1 MAYNNNNNTNI
12 TEFDCGV
19 LVGGGGG
26 GGDLRRGNAIDFDEG
41 PSPSSKRRIRS
52 GANARERDRT
62 QSVNSAFD
70 VLRTMIPID
79 PPDRKLSKIE
89 TLQLATKYINHLS
102 RVLNHGYESEQEEHN
117 SSYDVCIFCLTNKTR
132 T

>member
-1 MAYNNNNNTNI
+1 MEYYS
-12 TEFDCGV
+12 
-19 LVGGGGG
+19 VGGRFSNRFQLNIVKPTRSERPG
-26 GGDLRRGNAIDFDEG
+26 
-41 PSPSSKRRIRS
+41 SSKKRIRS

-89 TLQLATKYINHLS
+89 TLQLATKYIYHLS
-102 RVLNHGYESEQEEHN
+102 QILNSGDIEPESRT
-117 SSYDVCIFCLTNKTR
+117 YDVCIFCLTNNN
-132 T
+132 

>member
-1 MAYNNNNNTNI
+1 M
-12 TEFDCGV
+12 EFD
-19 LVGGGGG
+19 GGSNGFQK
-26 GGDLRRGNAIDFDEG
+26 NSIIFNQV
-41 PSPSSKRRIRS
+41 PSKKRIRS

-70 VLRTMIPID
+70 VLRNMIPID

-102 RVLNHGYESEQEEHN
+102 QILTSGNYEQEH
-117 SSYDVCIFCLTNKTR
+117 STTYDVCIFCLTNKTNS
-132 T
+132 